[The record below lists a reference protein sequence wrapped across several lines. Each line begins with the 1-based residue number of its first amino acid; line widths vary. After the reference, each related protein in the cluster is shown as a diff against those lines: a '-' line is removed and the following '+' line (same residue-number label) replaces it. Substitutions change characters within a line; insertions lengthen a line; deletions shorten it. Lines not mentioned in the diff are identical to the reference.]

1 MKIIEIKNASYSYIG
16 SRDKVLS
23 SINCSFEA
31 GKFYAITGKSGAG
44 KSTFLSLLA
53 GLDRPS
59 SGEICMVIP
68 TIVGITSLL
77 CSKIIT

>member
-31 GKFYAITGKSGAG
+31 GKFYAITGKSYA
-44 KSTFLSLLA
+44 FF
-53 GLDRPS
+53 
-59 SGEICMVIP
+59 
-68 TIVGITSLL
+68 TSF
-77 CSKIIT
+77 